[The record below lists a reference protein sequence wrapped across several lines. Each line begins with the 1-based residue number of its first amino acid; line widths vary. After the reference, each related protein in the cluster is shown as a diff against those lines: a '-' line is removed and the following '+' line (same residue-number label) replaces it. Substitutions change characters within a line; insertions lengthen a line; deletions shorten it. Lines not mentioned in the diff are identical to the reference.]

1 MSNEFNR
8 ELCPSPTPVWA
19 VIRRIGGARTAAGA
33 AMGVALSLALA
44 TTAQAQA
51 VLGSAEAFGVLGG
64 STVTN
69 TGATTIKGD
78 LGVWPGTSITGLGTI
93 TLDGTVH
100 QTDAVAM
107 HAMSDATI
115 AFNYLAGLTPNFNL
129 TGQDLGGKTLTPGV
143 YFFADAAQLTGALT
157 LDFFGNPNSMF
168 VFQVGSALTTASG
181 SAVNI
186 FGAGSGAGVFW
197 QIGSSATLGT
207 STTFAG
213 NIIADQS
220 ITLNTSARILCGR
233 AIAINGA
240 VTLDN
245 NTISNDCSAG
255 GDFGSDRLDGASMG
269 FAGAS
274 VTATPEPATFGLA
287 ASGLLCMFGF
297 VRLRKRNSAKA

>member
-1 MSNEFNR
+1 MSSALDR
-8 ELCPSPTPVWA
+8 KLSPSPTPVWA
-19 VIRRIGGARTAAGA
+19 VIRRIGGARTAACAG
-33 AMGVALSLALA
+33 MGVALSIALA

-51 VLGSAEAFGVLGG
+51 VLGSAQAFGVLGG

-78 LGVWPGTSITGLGTI
+78 LGVWPGTSITGLETV

-100 QTDAVAM
+100 QTDPDAM
-107 HAMSDATI
+107 HAMSDAIT
-115 AFNYLAGLTPNFNL
+115 AFNYLAGLSPNFNL

-157 LDFFGNPNSMF
+157 LDFLGNPNSTF
-168 VFQVGSALTTASG
+168 VFQIASALTTASG
-181 SAVNI
+181 SVVNVLS
-186 FGAGSGAGVFW
+186 AGSGAGVFW

-207 STTFAG
+207 GTTFAG

-240 VTLDN
+240 VTMDN

-255 GDFGSDRLDGASMG
+255 GDFGSGRLDGASLG

-287 ASGLLCMFGF
+287 ASGLFCMFGV